1 MAYRRQ
7 NDSQRRMIHLFINAI
22 AATAGGGLTDVRNVV
37 PRLAVRDDVHTTV
50 LVGGTL
56 GAEIMESPRVT
67 LLRKNWPA
75 SSGSRVWP
83 EQCSLPGLIQR
94 SGADVLL
101 STGNFALY
109 RSPLPQILL
118 SRNALYISTDFLR
131 DLRERGEYRL
141 WLDTEVKAAFAR
153 LSVRSADC
161 TVAPSATFAL
171 ALHRWPGKG
180 VVSIHPGFERDLF
193 LLSQSSL
200 HRVRHA

>member
-22 AATAGGGLTDVRNVV
+22 AATAGGGLTYVRNVV

-56 GAEIMESPRVT
+56 GAEITESPGVT

-75 SSGSRVWP
+75 SSGRRLWH
-83 EQCSLPGLIQR
+83 EQCNLPGLIQR

-153 LSVRSADC
+153 RSLRPAHYP
-161 TVAPSATFAL
+161 APPTPTF
-171 ALHRWPGKG
+171 PTPFPP
-180 VVSIHPGFERDLF
+180 S
-193 LLSQSSL
+193 
-200 HRVRHA
+200 